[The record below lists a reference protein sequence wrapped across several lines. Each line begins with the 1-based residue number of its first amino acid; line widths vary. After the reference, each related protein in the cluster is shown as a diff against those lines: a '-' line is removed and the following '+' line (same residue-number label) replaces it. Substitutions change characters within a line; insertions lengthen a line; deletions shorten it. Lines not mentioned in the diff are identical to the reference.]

1 MVNNYFLHK
10 NPRKGNNFFADTQIK
25 SFGSMILFEKGAY
38 LVQGYHKSK
47 IKNETILTTPYTI
60 LHKIFANMQYF

>member
-10 NPRKGNNFFADTQIK
+10 NPRKGNIFFAYLQIK
-25 SFGSMILFEKGAY
+25 SFGSMILFEKGDY

-47 IKNETILTTPYTI
+47 IKNETILTTP
-60 LHKIFANMQYF
+60 L

>member
-10 NPRKGNNFFADTQIK
+10 NPRKGNIFFAYLQIK
-25 SFGSMILFEKGAY
+25 SFGSMILFEKGDY

-60 LHKIFANMQYF
+60 IHEIFANMQYF

>member
-10 NPRKGNNFFADTQIK
+10 NPRKGNNFFAHMQIK

>member
-1 MVNNYFLHK
+1 M
-10 NPRKGNNFFADTQIK
+10 QIK

-60 LHKIFANMQYF
+60 LHKIFAYMQYF